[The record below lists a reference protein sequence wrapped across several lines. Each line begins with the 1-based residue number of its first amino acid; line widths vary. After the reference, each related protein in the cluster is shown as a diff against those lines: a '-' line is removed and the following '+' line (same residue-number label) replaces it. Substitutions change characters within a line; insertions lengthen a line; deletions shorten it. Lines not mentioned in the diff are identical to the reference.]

1 MARGHSVRTV
11 LLIMATA
18 LLGRSQVQF
27 SGIVKNAI
35 TGLPV
40 AKATVRLVPTAG
52 RVGYVRTSGASGEF
66 SFEGVAPGD
75 YRVGVERQGF
85 STAAHAAVK
94 GIPGGSV
101 IHLTAGQ
108 NLTDLDLM
116 ATPLPIV
123 TGTVTEGPG
132 EGDPVPRAI
141 VEILAQ
147 RWSVAGRWYEEIDT
161 VEAND
166 AGEFRA
172 AELEPGRYYFY
183 ARRPDEG
190 PLIEV
195 VKDPSG
201 KGEACLTGVYYPNAS
216 SIEGASAVEVR
227 AGQEVTGIGLHL
239 AWSPCFHVR
248 GRRAG
253 PDVNEV
259 QVKRRYNDGT
269 LSWETQDA
277 DTGKDGTFDVA
288 GVVAGDYLV
297 SAVGHRGPKGAG
309 QAVTVE
315 SRDLDGLAVSGYNMS
330 FHARVQVEGDGAPP
344 VASLFLRLETLTG
357 PGNSRFTTVPVQ
369 ADGTARLDP
378 VAPERYT
385 LTAGSS
391 QGGVYIKSVKAGP
404 EELRSPVLDFRRAS
418 PVELEILLGA
428 GTGRVQGS
436 VQWPDSSQG
445 GVPMAEGDAMRAVL
459 VPQESRA
466 GVRGAW
472 FGELDL
478 NGAFTFSE
486 IPPGKYF
493 AFVATN
499 LEEGVWMN
507 REFVALV
514 QGSGAPVEL
523 PEKGSVQVQVPVL
536 PPPLAQRA
544 LESLR

>member
-1 MARGHSVRTV
+1 MRTI

-18 LLGRSQVQF
+18 LAGRTQVQF

-66 SFEGVAPGD
+66 SFEGIAPGD
-75 YRVGVERQGF
+75 YRLGVERRGF

-116 ATPLPIV
+116 ATPSPIV
-123 TGTVTEGPG
+123 TGTVTEGQG

-183 ARRPDEG
+183 SRRPDEG
-190 PLIEV
+190 PLTEV

-201 KGEACLTGVYYPNAS
+201 KGEACLAGVYYPNAS

-227 AGQEVTGIGLHL
+227 AGQEVTGIALRL
-239 AWSPCFHVR
+239 SWAPCFHVR
-248 GRRAG
+248 GRRTG

-259 QVKRRYNDGT
+259 QMMRRYNDGT
-269 LSWETQDA
+269 LSWETHGTDI
-277 DTGKDGTFDVA
+277 GKDGTFDVA
-288 GVVAGDYLV
+288 GVAPGDYLV
-297 SAVGHRGPKGAG
+297 SAVGHRGPKGTA
-309 QAVTVE
+309 QEVTVG
-315 SRDLDGLAVSGYNMS
+315 SRDLEGLAVSGYNMS
-330 FHARVQVEGDGAPP
+330 FHAHVQVEGDGAPP
-344 VASLFLRLETLTG
+344 AASAYLRLEAVAG
-357 PGNSRFTTVPVQ
+357 PGNARFTTVPVQ
-369 ADGTARLDP
+369 ADGSAHLGWVTPA
-378 VAPERYT
+378 RYT
-385 LTAGSS
+385 LEAGSS

-418 PVELEILLGA
+418 PVELEILVGV
-428 GTGRVQGS
+428 GTGRIQGA

-459 VPQESRA
+459 VPQESRS

-472 FGELDL
+472 FAELDL

-493 AFVATN
+493 AFVAAN

-523 PEKGSVQVQVPVL
+523 PEKGSVQVQVQVL
-536 PPPLAQRA
+536 PPPVAQRA